1 MDVFRKGKTT
11 MKDLVSSKKRVV
23 FEDEKEKGEME
34 ERAFLDSVLCP
45 SMIFLLVTTRWLCS
59 LDM

>member
-1 MDVFRKGKTT
+1 M
-11 MKDLVSSKKRVV
+11 